1 MDRFAC
7 RNEKKITTTNPS
19 INMKIDSHHHFWKYD
34 PITYSWMNDKMDI
47 LKVDYQ
53 PVDLKKEIA
62 EVGIDGVVSVQADQ
76 SLRETDDLLEYAK
89 VNDFILAVVG
99 WLPLANDNVR
109 DLMDKYADNSLLKGI
124 RHVVQDEPDD
134 DFILGEQFNRGV
146 SLLKEYNWVY
156 DILIYERQLS
166 PSIQFVDCHPEQI
179 FVLDHIAKPRIGDS
193 MIEPWKTQMFEMA
206 KRENVSC
213 KLSGIATEA
222 NWSEWKK
229 EDLIPYMD
237 VALEAF
243 GPDRMMFGSDW
254 PVARLAVEY
263 GPWVEI
269 CREFISTLSGDEQN
283 LIEGDV
289 ASKVYGLNV

>member
-1 MDRFAC
+1 
-7 RNEKKITTTNPS
+7 
-19 INMKIDSHHHFWKYD
+19 MKIDSHHHFWKYD

-109 DLMDKYADNSLLKGI
+109 DLMDKYAENSLLKGI
-124 RHVVQDEPDD
+124 RHVVQDEPVD

-156 DILIYERQLS
+156 DILIYERQLG
-166 PSIQFVDCHPEQI
+166 PSIQFVDRHPEQV

-243 GPDRMMFGSDW
+243 GADRMMFGSDW